1 MRIVLFFTVLMST
14 WVYAQKKDAS
24 FIQVPNIKYASYP
37 KSNPKLNMLDVYMPK
52 KGSNSPVIMW
62 IHGGAWAYG
71 DKDDVDYKAEYF
83 TARGYVFVSVNYRV
97 SPKAKQATNVQDVA
111 DAFMWMYKNARH
123 YSADNTKMF
132 VLGHSEG
139 AHAAALLSTD
149 EQYLKKSG
157 GSTSMIMGVILLDGA
172 GYDIPGV
179 LQGIDSKAEEW
190 YRETFGNSK
199 KDWESASPSYYI
211 RPDKKIPPFLLASSG
226 DSEASRIECELLAT
240 KLNEIKV
247 VNKVFHYPK
256 KNHMNINRDLGREED
271 KATEDVLRFLQER
284 NYIAINPVR

>member
-1 MRIVLFFTVLMST
+1 MRRIALIFTVLLIGLFAH
-14 WVYAQKKDAS
+14 AQKGKTS
-24 FIQVPNIKYASYP
+24 FIRVPNVKYATYP
-37 KSNPKLNMLDVYMPK
+37 KSNPKLNMLDFYMPK

-83 TARGYVFVSVNYRV
+83 TARGYAFVAVNYREG
-97 SPKAKQATNVQDVA
+97 TNVQDAA
-111 DAFMWMYKNARH
+111 DAFMWIYKNARH

-139 AHAAALLSTD
+139 AHVAALLSTD

-157 GSTSMIMGVILLDGA
+157 GSPSMIMGVILLDGA

-179 LQGIDSKAEEW
+179 LPGVDRKVEEW

-199 KDWESASPSYYI
+199 KEWENASPSFYI
-211 RPDKKIPPFLLASSG
+211 KPDKKIPPFLLASSG
-226 DSEASRIECELLAT
+226 DNESSRMECELLAN
-240 KLNEIKV
+240 KLTEAKV

-271 KATEDVLRFLQER
+271 KATEDVLRFLQEL
-284 NYIAINPVR
+284 NYMAINPVR